1 MESAA
6 SEASGRAAKRS
17 FFMSRLFTPISLR
30 DLTLR
35 NRIVMAPMCIYS
47 AAEDGCA
54 TDTHLVYYGA
64 RAMGGVGLIDL
75 ECTSVSPRGRLT
87 CNDIGIWRD
96 EQVPALRR
104 VIQFCQ
110 QFGAA
115 VCVQLAHSGRKSWS
129 DTYGVGP
136 EQTVAPSALP
146 QGPDWS
152 TPRAMAQED
161 IVEAIDEYRQAA
173 RRSLDAGADT
183 VEIHAAHGYLIHQFL
198 SPISNQ
204 RTDDYGGSRPNR
216 MRFMLEVTDAVREI
230 VPASKPLLARLSV
243 TDWVDGGIDIEDSIE
258 FARALKAHGVDLID
272 CSSGGILEDK
282 PPRMGPGYQIPFA
295 EAIKKGADVATIAVG
310 SISAPEMAEEI
321 VLNQRADMVALGRE
335 LLHNPHWP
343 LDAAHVLGDE
353 APWPGILAAGKSSL
367 GCR

>member
-1 MESAA
+1 
-6 SEASGRAAKRS
+6 
-17 FFMSRLFTPISLR
+17 MSRLFSPIQLR
-30 DLTLR
+30 DLTVR

-75 ECTSVSPRGRLT
+75 ECASVSPRGRLT
-87 CNDIGIWRD
+87 CSDIGIWND
-96 EQVPALRR
+96 EQVLPLRR
-104 VIQFCQ
+104 VIGFCQ

-136 EQTVAPSALP
+136 EQMIAPSALP
-146 QGPDWS
+146 QGSAWS
-152 TPRAMAQED
+152 TPRAMEQAD
-161 IVEAIDEYRQAA
+161 IAEAIDEFRRAAA
-173 RRSLDAGADT
+173 RSLQAGADT

-198 SPISNQ
+198 SPISNH
-204 RTDDYGGSRPNR
+204 RTDGYGGSRSNR
-216 MRFMLEVTDAVREI
+216 MRFMIEVTDAVREV
-230 VPASKPLLARLSV
+230 VPAGKPVLARLSV
-243 TDWVDGGIDIEDSIE
+243 TDWCDGGIGVEDSIE
-258 FARALKAHGVDLID
+258 FARTLKAHGVDMFD

-282 PPRMGPGYQIPFA
+282 PPRMGPGYQIPLA
-295 EAIKKGADVATIAVG
+295 EAVRQGADVATIAVG
-310 SISAPEMAEEI
+310 SISTPEMAEEI
-321 VLNQRADMVALGRE
+321 LLNQRADMVALGRE
-335 LLHNPHWP
+335 LLHSPHWP

-353 APWPGILAAGKSSL
+353 APWPGILAAGQSSL